1 MRILLLHSDP
11 EFARAVRGNLEGRG
25 MTLVETSDGVQA
37 IEMAVADPPDLIL
50 ADLEL
55 TRLTGLEAL
64 RIIRAVKRL
73 ASIPAVILTDRA
85 DPEEIR
91 EAVELDAADYVL
103 KSAFLRGDGAERLLK
118 AARRPS
124 PSRP

>member
-1 MRILLLHSDP
+1 MKVLLLHSDS
-11 EFARAVRGNLEGRG
+11 EFAREVRRHLEARG
-25 MTLVETSDGVQA
+25 MTLTETSDGVKA
-37 IEMAVADPPDLIL
+37 VEMAVADPPDLIL

-55 TRLTGLEAL
+55 SRLSGLEAL

-73 ASIPAVILTDRA
+73 AAIPAVILTERA

-103 KSAFLRGDGAERLLK
+103 KSTFLQGDGAERLLQ
-118 AARRPS
+118 ASRR
-124 PSRP
+124 RAE

>member
-1 MRILLLHSDP
+1 MKVLLLHNDS
-11 EFARAVRGNLEGRG
+11 EFAREVRRHLEARG
-25 MTLVETSDGVQA
+25 MTLTETSDGVNA
-37 IEMAVADPPDLIL
+37 VEMAVADPPDLIL

-55 TRLTGLEAL
+55 SRLSGLEAL

-73 ASIPAVILTDRA
+73 AAIPAVILTERA

-103 KSAFLRGDGAERLLK
+103 KSAFLQGDGAERLLQ
-118 AARRPS
+118 ASRR
-124 PSRP
+124 RAE